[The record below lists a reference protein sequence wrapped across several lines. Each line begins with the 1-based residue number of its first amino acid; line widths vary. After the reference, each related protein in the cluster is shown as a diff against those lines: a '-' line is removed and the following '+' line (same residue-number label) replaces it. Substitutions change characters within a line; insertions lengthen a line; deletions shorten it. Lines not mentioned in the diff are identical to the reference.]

1 MAVGLIK
8 ALRAR
13 GLTIAPFKCGPDY
26 LDPTYHARAA
36 ERPSHN
42 LDTWM
47 MGREGVLETFA
58 RGAQDADIAI
68 IEGMMGLFDSADPAS
83 DEGSTA
89 ELAKWLDA
97 PVLIVTDASG
107 IARTIGAI
115 ALGFARFDPRVRAS
129 GLICN
134 KVGGRGHLELLS
146 AAAPEIPIVGGLPET
161 QDAAFPERHLGLF
174 SATKDRVPDALFD
187 RWGAVIAQ
195 WLDLDAIIEI
205 AQSAPELCLN
215 AGRTL
220 QLISRR
226 CRIGIAHD
234 EAFHFYYEYNLARL
248 EAAGAELVRFSPAHD
263 HELPAV
269 DGLYFGGGYPE
280 AAARELSGNRAMLD
294 AIRHFGASE
303 RPIYAECGGLMY
315 LSAGIKTLSGETFPM
330 VGLLPGI
337 AVMRDKLQAIGYVE
351 IKTTAPSFLGA
362 EGMCWRGHQFRYSTL
377 EPASEAV
384 KRIYEV
390 KPRWGAA
397 PFSEGYYRGNLVA
410 SYAHS
415 HWASNPAIAANFV
428 EACAAKR

>member
-1 MAVGLIK
+1 
-8 ALRAR
+8 
-13 GLTIAPFKCGPDY
+13 
-26 LDPTYHARAA
+26 
-36 ERPSHN
+36 
-42 LDTWM
+42 
-47 MGREGVLETFA
+47 MGRAGVLETFA
-58 RGAQDADIAI
+58 RGSQDADIAI

-134 KVGGRGHLELLS
+134 KVGGRGHLELLR
-146 AAAPEIPIVGGLPET
+146 AAAPEIPIVGGVPET

-174 SATKDRVPDALFD
+174 SATKDRVPDVLFD
-187 RWGAVIAQ
+187 RWGALIAQ

-205 AQSAPELCLN
+205 AQSAPELGIDTDWTVR
-215 AGRTL
+215 AR
-220 QLISRR
+220 SRR

-234 EAFHFYYEYNLARL
+234 EAFHFYYQFNLAQL
-248 EAAGAELVRFSPAHD
+248 EKAGAELVHFSPMRD
-263 HELPAV
+263 RELPTV

-294 AIRHFGASE
+294 VIRHFEASG

-315 LSAGIKTLSGETFPM
+315 LSDGIKTVDGESFPM

-337 AVMRDKLQAIGYVE
+337 AMMRDRLQAIGYVE
-351 IKTTAPSFLGA
+351 IETTAPSFLGPK
-362 EGMCWRGHQFRYSTL
+362 GTCWRGHQFRYSTL
-377 EPASEAV
+377 ELPPSEAV
-384 KRIYEV
+384 QRIYDV
-390 KPRWGAA
+390 KPRWGVA
-397 PFSEGYYRGNLVA
+397 PFSEGYHRGNLVA
-410 SYAHS
+410 SYVHS
-415 HWASNPAIAANFV
+415 HWASNPAIATNFV
-428 EACAAKR
+428 EVCAARK